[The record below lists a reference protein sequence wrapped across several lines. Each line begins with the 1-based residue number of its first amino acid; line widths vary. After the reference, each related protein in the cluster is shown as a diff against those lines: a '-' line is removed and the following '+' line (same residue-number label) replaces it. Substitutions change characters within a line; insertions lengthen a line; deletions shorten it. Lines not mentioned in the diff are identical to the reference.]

1 MFAIRYKWGVCAY
14 DFKVFETVKAAK
26 TWWTNHRNTDSKP
39 FQDVLFVIPP
49 GVKNPLDWCHK
60 NIA

>member
-26 TWWTNHRNTDSKP
+26 TWWENYIGSGGRSFIDM
-39 FQDVLFVIPP
+39 LFVVPP
-49 GVKNPLDWCHK
+49 GVKNPLDWCYK